1 MTDKNPK
8 GYKGQMKTPWIYNKT
23 VSICGIYSSLEEAFD
38 SVKRISIIGFTLGF
52 TWMGTRH
59 HSNISTDL
67 TTFNAEGKK
76 VNWIFSIN
84 G

>member
-1 MTDKNPK
+1 M
-8 GYKGQMKTPWIYNKT
+8 
-23 VSICGIYSSLEEAFD
+23 CGIYSSLEEAFD

-52 TWMGTRH
+52 TCMGTRH
-59 HSNISTDL
+59 HNNISTDL
-67 TTFNAEGKK
+67 TTFHAEGKK